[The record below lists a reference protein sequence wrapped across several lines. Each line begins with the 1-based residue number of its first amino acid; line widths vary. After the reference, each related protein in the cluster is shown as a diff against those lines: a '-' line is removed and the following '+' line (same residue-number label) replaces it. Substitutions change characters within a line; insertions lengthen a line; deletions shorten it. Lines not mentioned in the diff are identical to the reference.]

1 MQQFAFTIFGVGV
14 GAYVRIPARWKL
26 VRGEERGKWEN
37 SFRKMDPLTV
47 VRTWEVHKFPFQLSV
62 IICDDYANAAITK
75 SSQRQRQTLDF
86 YDLALIAAS
95 FFTLSTSSYDTELC
109 AAPWEKMNRTK
120 TPKHKHRIKFNF
132 RFSRRAPPSKRLLLV
147 YEKLRKRAR
156 QNDEKMKTEKR
167 RRRKFIVLILCQ

>member
-47 VRTWEVHKFPFQLSV
+47 VRTWEVHKFSFQLSV

-75 SSQRQRQTLDF
+75 SSQRQRQTLYF

-132 RFSRRAPPSKRLLLV
+132 RFSRRAPPSACCWCTKSSENARGRTM
-147 YEKLRKRAR
+147 RKWK
-156 QNDEKMKTEKR
+156 QKKDDEENS
-167 RRRKFIVLILCQ
+167 